1 MAVQEFYF
9 FGSYNSCPI
18 EATTY
23 LDLIGI
29 TSPTVREAYCN
40 LISYYKSNGVY
51 SKILDF
57 KPMIGDSAVKNKWNA
72 VNLVDSDGAFRSTFG
87 GGVTFSLLGEQGNGA
102 NGYNDT
108 HLIPSVEF
116 TALGGGGMTLFM
128 NSERAFSTNA
138 DAGSFDAGKYFS
150 IYAKYTGNNFYGVPN
165 TANVFPVTNMSSIG
179 TFSTFRETGNST
191 QHITRLNGVNSV
203 FTSVF
208 DPPNYSNMLHCS
220 SENGAPSYFTD
231 ARKSGYIAYK
241 NVTTA
246 DVAIIE
252 NGMQIFNTAIGR

>member
-1 MAVQEFYF
+1 MRKFEY
-9 FGSYNSCPI
+9 YNSFQGCPI
-18 EATTY
+18 EATAY

-128 NSERAFSTNA
+128 NSERAFSSSA
-138 DAGSFDAGKYFS
+138 DAGSYDGKYFS
-150 IYAKYTGNNFYGVPN
+150 IYAKYTGDIFYGVPN
-165 TANVFPVTNMSSIG
+165 SANVFPVTNMSSIG
-179 TFSTFRETGNST
+179 TFSTFRESGNSN
-191 QHITRLNGVNSV
+191 QQIARLNGVNSV
-203 FTSVF
+203 FTGVF
-208 DPPNYSNMLHCS
+208 NPPDYSSNMLHCTS
-220 SENGAPSYFTD
+220 ANNVPVFFSD
-231 ARKSGYIAYK
+231 ARKSGYIAYRD
-241 NVTTA
+241 VITA